1 MKVNKTVVA
10 VAAAVMTFAA
20 ASCGKKKKE
29 EASAP
34 PASTVADLALSS
46 TLNLSIPDKLAA
58 ASGLIAFFDPV
69 PEVATGVN
77 VCAPAPMSRCSRR
90 WHT

>member
-1 MKVNKTVVA
+1 MKVNKSVVA

-29 EASAP
+29 AASAP

-58 ASGLIAFFDPV
+58 ASGGTAAITLNLA
-69 PEVATGVN
+69 EELNLAG
-77 VCAPAPMSRCSRR
+77 
-90 WHT
+90 